1 MPTAEF
7 TKAAE
12 EVKSLAKLTNDEKLA
27 LYALFK
33 VSHFASG
40 QVREVFEKLENL
52 SANNCG

>member
-7 TKAAE
+7 TKASE

-33 VSHFASG
+33 VSHSDQTLRANW
-40 QVREVFEKLENL
+40 ENL
-52 SANNCG
+52 EFEFIK

>member
-33 VSHFASG
+33 VSHFWG
-40 QVREVFEKLENL
+40 PTLR
-52 SANNCG
+52 AN

>member
-33 VSHFASG
+33 VSHFFEPPG
-40 QVREVFEKLENL
+40 QVREL
-52 SANNCG
+52 